1 MEAGP
6 QPAQL
11 KAYLALIG
19 GFLMNMVSTKQ
30 CASTVNA
37 WGTLSIYIVSYFYLQ
52 DSAVSLNLFMVLFA
66 VFCAGNCP
74 GIRTH

>member
-1 MEAGP
+1 MEAGRTP
-6 QPAQL
+6 TPL

-19 GFLMNMVSTKQ
+19 GFLMNMVSSTQ

-37 WGTLSIYIVSYFYLQ
+37 WGTLCIYISSYFYLQ
-52 DSAVSLNLFMVLFA
+52 DSAVSLNLFLVLFA

-74 GIRTH
+74 GMRRC